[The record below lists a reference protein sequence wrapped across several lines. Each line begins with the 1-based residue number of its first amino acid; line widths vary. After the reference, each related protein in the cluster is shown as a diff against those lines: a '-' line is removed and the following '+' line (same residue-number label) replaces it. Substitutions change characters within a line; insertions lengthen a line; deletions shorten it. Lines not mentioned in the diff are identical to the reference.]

1 MSALG
6 SVARRAAASIHGFLV
21 ESVPPIAATHGRERG
36 SGSELKPA
44 EPERTPE
51 PPVILTTA
59 IGASGGAAALAAAV
73 GVASAG
79 GAEGRCALLIDVEPP
94 PRPPRPTVLAS
105 ASARELEERIRAL
118 GGHFGA
124 AAARGNL
131 CYLPLSAGED
141 PLRAVA
147 ELVAAGRCPPRRSSS
162 ICRRR
167 CGRAAI
173 ADPRLRARS
182 GLLRADLPAD
192 RALAAL
198 AVRRAARA
206 GAARE
211 ARRPIRSGGWPR
223 GAPSPGSSRAAPP
236 PAAPAGW
243 LAGCSP
249 ASRARACRSCSARPP
264 R

>member
-21 ESVPPIAATHGRERG
+21 ESAPPIAATHRRERG

-105 ASARELEERIRAL
+105 ASARELEERHREL

-147 ELVAAGRCPPRRSSS
+147 ELVERSMHGFQHTFQAMERTDGSQDMGRIGPLGATGFAPAPCFAGRQEGIEESLA
-162 ICRRR
+162 
-167 CGRAAI
+167 GLMGEQTAAKI
-173 ADPRLRARS
+173 VQQGEVEAWVSQFETQGVLPIHTAAD
-182 GLLRADLPAD
+182 GIGG
-192 RALAAL
+192 L
-198 AVRRAARA
+198 AVGEPLDALHHHHQR
-206 GAARE
+206 
-211 ARRPIRSGGWPR
+211 
-223 GAPSPGSSRAAPP
+223 
-236 PAAPAGW
+236 
-243 LAGCSP
+243 
-249 ASRARACRSCSARPP
+249 
-264 R
+264 